1 MSQQYGPPGPAGPY
15 GQQPPVGPP
24 PVAQQ
29 GGPGKWAPGPQGPG
43 GMGPFG
49 LPPGYRPPRRRS
61 NTPRILAIA
70 GGAVAVALIIL
81 GVMLLLTRGSEDE
94 ASGPTD
100 PTAAP
105 TDQPTGAPTDGPSDE
120 PSPTPTSTYTPKPGQ
135 VEVGR
140 GVYVTPAKGWR
151 RDNTFKNNGA
161 NYVLPRSGGSIEGWF
176 WARQTELYDA
186 KGFAEHLA
194 DIESNNLQNVH
205 IAQGRFIPCR
215 RPVLVKCYAINFSAV
230 IPASQ
235 TRNKKPI
242 IFRGLIQAFE
252 RKDGLV
258 TASDSALRNEVFAK
272 HYPTI
277 QTMIVSMWD
286 SM

>member
-1 MSQQYGPPGPAGPY
+1 MSQQYGPQPY
-15 GQQPPVGPP
+15 GPPIGPPPAVQPAPWNGPGGPPVGPL
-24 PVAQQ
+24 
-29 GGPGKWAPGPQGPG
+29 
-43 GMGPFG
+43 GM
-49 LPPGYRPPRRRS
+49 PPGFRPQRKGS
-61 NTPRILAIA
+61 NLPRILAIA

-81 GVMLLLTRGSEDE
+81 GAVLMLTHD
-94 ASGPTD
+94 SGD
-100 PTAAP
+100 KVAGG
-105 TDQPTGAPTDGPSDE
+105 TDQTPSAASTGSTDGPAT
-120 PSPTPTSTYTPKPGQ
+120 PSPTPARTYTPKPGQ

-151 RDNTFKNNGA
+151 RDNTYKNNGA
-161 NYVLPRSGGSIEGWF
+161 NYVLPRPGGSINGWF

-205 IAQGRFIPCR
+205 MAQGRFIPCR

-230 IPASQ
+230 VPAAQ
-235 TRNKKPI
+235 TRAKKPI
-242 IFRGLIQAFE
+242 VFRGVIQAFE

-258 TASDSALRNEVFAK
+258 TASDAALRNEVFSTR
-272 HYPTI
+272 YPEI
-277 QTMIVSMWD
+277 QNMIISMWD